1 MCTLIAGIGTL
12 GPGTLVVGAN
22 RDESPGRPASSP
34 GLLRERPLVVG
45 GRDLVAGGTW
55 LAIREGRFVVAL
67 LNRRPVPGGPGS
79 PDDPND
85 PSSYRSRGLLCLD
98 TAAAPPFSDAPHRLD
113 PGTGDRHPERRDAA
127 LALFARDAYAH
138 CTLVG
143 LEAGGEA
150 WAIHAG
156 HGKPPET
163 TMLEPGWHVVTHADP
178 DDSKEPRTVWL
189 RERLSEVKA
198 AGVEETLEAVAA
210 LLRVHEEDG
219 VPGVCLHRDRFPTV
233 SSTILALGDLEMPRY
248 LHAAGPPCVT
258 PYADVSSLLDS

>member
-1 MCTLIAGIGTL
+1 VCTLIAGIGTL

-22 RDESPGRPASSP
+22 RDESPGRPASAP

-55 LAIREGRFVVAL
+55 LAIREARFVVAL
-67 LNRRPVPGGPGS
+67 LNRRPVPGGPGG

-85 PSSYRSRGLLCLD
+85 PSAYRSRGLLCLD
-98 TAAAPPFSDAPHRLD
+98 AATAGPPADAAHRLD
-113 PGTGDRHPERRDAA
+113 PGTGERHPVHRDAA
-127 LALFARDAYAH
+127 LALLARDVYAH

-156 HGKPPET
+156 HGKPAEAQP
-163 TMLEPGWHVVTHADP
+163 LAPGWHVITHADP
-178 DDSKEPRTVWL
+178 DDLGEPRTAWLLAQL
-189 RERLSEVKA
+189 RELKP
-198 AGVEETLEAVAA
+198 AGVDAALEGVAA
-210 LLRVHEEDG
+210 LLRHHEEDG
-219 VPGVCLHRDRFPTV
+219 GVGVCLHRDRFPTV
-233 SSTILALGDLEMPRY
+233 SSTLLALGDVGTPRY

-258 PYADVSSLLDS
+258 PYTDVSSLLES